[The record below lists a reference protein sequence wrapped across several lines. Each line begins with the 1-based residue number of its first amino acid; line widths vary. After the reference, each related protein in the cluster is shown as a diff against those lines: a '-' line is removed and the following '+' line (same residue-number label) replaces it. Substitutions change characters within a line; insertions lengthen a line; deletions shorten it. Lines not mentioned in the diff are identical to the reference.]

1 MFFFG
6 IVIPWCSPLGLRA
19 LLLLEPFMPDLELSQ
34 VNGTLFPRK
43 SSATATLASRLLCLW
58 RHISKS
64 RTHFETKPDT
74 GFIGKGF
81 TRHLNRIW
89 NYFFKGLFGT
99 IGLVFIFPLIC
110 LSAIIVSFFIALTAV
125 VWMPVLTLLVQI
137 TNGLMYDLDS
147 PEPHRNRFFI
157 LFEAVFWN
165 IVVQGCLQPL
175 AAIFVA
181 LILCPLICFV
191 ILAGGV
197 ARYWFRLVWDTTL
210 FHLLIRKR
218 GRIPACDSFAVKRIA
233 GPGLASDYY
242 FQISPEQALAA
253 FEAKMEWD
261 ELAAFQTVMEN
272 TIVQP
277 QKDFSHF
284 VEACFGSFSAQLS
297 KTGPYKTL
305 EKEAQDLL
313 TLLHE
318 KLERRRRDLQ
328 TGLSV
333 TVKSKIKLTT
343 QELKVAIQQGA
354 MMLEKFYPN
363 HIFHRLGCT
372 EDEFWDNKALSPGDW
387 AGLAGLLYS
396 ELFSL
401 DFLTPLDH
409 TDTTFRLDPHPQT
422 DLSRYTEMVQC
433 AQLGKCFIIIVFLL
447 GLIMIDV
454 LLHQVETLS
463 SSYFIRKSHRPFASS

>member
-19 LLLLEPFMPDLELSQ
+19 LFLIEPFMPDLELSQ

-43 SSATATLASRLLCLW
+43 SSLTATLSSRLLSLW

-64 RTHFETKPDT
+64 RTHFETEPDT

-99 IGLVFIFPLIC
+99 IGLAFVFPLVCFFVINMSVFIAFTSVI
-110 LSAIIVSFFIALTAV
+110 
-125 VWMPVLTLLVQI
+125 WMPLLTLVVQI
-137 TNGLMYDLDS
+137 TNGIVYDLDS
-147 PEPHRNRFFI
+147 PEPQINRLFI
-157 LFEAVFWN
+157 LFEALLWRMVF
-165 IVVQGCLQPL
+165 QGCVQPI
-175 AAIFVA
+175 AAIFIAVFV
-181 LILCPLICFV
+181 CPIIAVV
-191 ILAGGV
+191 ILTVGI
-197 ARYWFRLVWDTTL
+197 ARYWFRLLWDASL
-210 FHLLIRKR
+210 FHLIIKKR
-218 GRIPACDSFAVKRIA
+218 GRIPACDSFAVRRIA
-233 GPGLASDYY
+233 GPGLAADYY

-261 ELAAFQTVMEN
+261 ELAAYQTVVES
-272 TIVQP
+272 TVVQP

-284 VEACFGSFSAQLS
+284 IDACFGSFSAQLS
-297 KTGPYKTL
+297 KNGPYKNL

-313 TLLHE
+313 TVLHE

-328 TGLSV
+328 AGLSV

-343 QELKVAIQQGA
+343 LELKIAIQQGA
-354 MMLEKFYPN
+354 MMLEKFYPSR
-363 HIFHRLGCT
+363 IFSKLGCT
-372 EDEFWDNKALSPGDW
+372 EDEFWDSRTLSSGDW
-387 AGLAGLLYS
+387 AGLAALLYS

-409 TDTTFRLDPHPQT
+409 TDTTFRLDAHPQA
-422 DLSRYTEMVQC
+422 DLTRYTEMVQC
-433 AQLGKCFIIIVFLL
+433 AQLGKLPAF
-447 GLIMIDV
+447 
-454 LLHQVETLS
+454 
-463 SSYFIRKSHRPFASS
+463 